1 MKKNAGRG
9 RGRGR
14 ARSNGAERG
23 NWTGVVGGGGQ
34 QKISRRADGVVG
46 MRGMAN
52 RQEASEKEKIISKAR
67 GTEGEG
73 ARQETE
79 GKGGH

>member
-1 MKKNAGRG
+1 
-9 RGRGR
+9 
-14 ARSNGAERG
+14 
-23 NWTGVVGGGGQ
+23 
-34 QKISRRADGVVG
+34 

-52 RQEASEKEKIISKAR
+52 RQGASEKEKIISKAR